1 MLNHEASKMFPKDK
15 LAELSATP
23 FFTALSPSTINQLLI
38 ELKLIRVPGGEIL
51 FRIGEVGDA
60 MYVVLSGR
68 LRVMIEHSDGTAET
82 IRELSRGDAV
92 GELALLT
99 GEPRSATVQAIRDTE
114 LAMLSHAAF
123 ERTIRSDP
131 KLIRQIAVQLA
142 DRQRQG
148 NDPTLSRRNVRT
160 IAVLPFGESAMQR
173 DFAAAL
179 ANAMRFSGST
189 LHLTKH
195 HPQSAGGLD
204 VLFVSHDED
213 DGRVS
218 ARLNAL
224 ETSYRFVLYEAEQE
238 KSSWTRLCIRQ
249 ADLILVVAAANS
261 DPSISRLET
270 LQGYFDQSRIATRVE
285 LVLLHEHDFNP
296 DAGTSRWLASLHVAA
311 HHHIVSTEPGDMT
324 RLVRLLTGTAIGL
337 VLSGGGARGF
347 AHIGVIRAL
356 HECGIP
362 IDAIGGTSMGA
373 VIAAQCSLGWDWQTM
388 ARVNREEWPR
398 CEPQKNYTLPLV
410 ALNSGRR
417 MDQMLRRM
425 FGAAEIENL
434 HTKFFCLSTN
444 LTRANAMVHRTGL
457 LWKAVRA
464 SVSIPGIGPPAIE
477 NGEIFVDGGLV
488 NNLPVDV
495 MKTVCPGIVL
505 AVDVTEQLEFNSKLT
520 ESYTVS
526 GWKLLGQR
534 LNPFANPPDIPSML
548 NILYRTTTVGSI
560 GLLETARSEAD
571 YCLSPPVQE
580 FGVFDWR
587 SIDRIIDIGYRYALC
602 KLEDSGAAVRLGR
615 AKPE

>member
-1 MLNHEASKMFPKDK
+1 MFPEDK
-15 LAELSATP
+15 LAYLSVAP
-23 FFTALSPSTINQLLI
+23 LFRAIDSAALHDLRADLDW
-38 ELKLIRVPGGEIL
+38 LFLAGGETL
-51 FRIGEVGDA
+51 FRAGDA
-60 MYVVLSGR
+60 GDSMYVVLSGR
-68 LRVMIEHSDGTAET
+68 LRIIAKRSDGTSET
-82 IRELSRGDAV
+82 IREIARGESV

-99 GEPRSATVQAIRDTE
+99 GRPRSATVRAIRDTE
-114 LAMLSHAAF
+114 LVHFSQSGF
-123 ERTIRSDP
+123 ENAVKKHPQMFSR
-131 KLIRQIAVQLA
+131 LAVQIA
-142 DRQRQG
+142 DRQSQG
-148 NDPTLSRRNVRT
+148 TEDTSSRRNIRT
-160 IAVLPFGESAMQR
+160 IAVLPLDDQAPTTL
-173 DFAAAL
+173 FAERL
-179 ANAMRFSGST
+179 VETLNCTGST
-189 LHLTKH
+189 LHLNEPSIRSLLRKTLEK
-195 HPQSAGGLD
+195 SG
-204 VLFVSHDED
+204 V
-213 DGRVS
+213 DGQATAS
-218 ARLNAL
+218 LNAL
-224 ETSYRFVLYEAEQE
+224 ELGHRFVVYEADVVF
-238 KSSWTRLCIRQ
+238 SSWTTQCIRQ
-249 ADLILVVAAANS
+249 ADLILIVAAAASEPAN
-261 DPSISRLET
+261 SRLET
-270 LQGYFDQSRIATRVE
+270 LTNYFASRTITAGIE
-285 LVLLHEHDFNP
+285 LVLLHPRNFDPAVQANKW
-296 DAGTSRWLASLHVAA
+296 SSLGPLND
-311 HHHIVSTEPGDMT
+311 HHHVVQEEDVDLE
-324 RLVRLLTGTAIGL
+324 RLVRLLTGTAVGL

-373 VIAAQCSLGWDWQTM
+373 VIAAQCALGWDWQTM

-398 CEPQKNYTLPLV
+398 CEPTKNYTLPLV

-434 HTKFFCLSTN
+434 RTKFFCLSTN
-444 LTRANAMVHRTGL
+444 LTRANAMVHRAGL

-495 MKTVCPGIVL
+495 MKTFCPGVVL
-505 AVDVTEQLEFNSKLT
+505 AVDVTEQLEFISKLT

-560 GLLETARSEAD
+560 GLLEKARSEAD

-580 FGVFDWR
+580 FGVFEWR
-587 SIDRIIDIGYRYALC
+587 SIDRIIDIGYRYALR